1 MLKQGRPPQFKARV
15 TVLPAGIGDVEKN
28 EMERGICS
36 CCAGICGEMIAGE
49 RADAGIGSELVKTL
63 NPFEAAAVK
72 FAPTVRL
79 LTTIDILDAAA
90 MPPDTICR
98 KKFAPGNAAGK
109 LMLTA
114 GSAATIAF
122 A

>member
-1 MLKQGRPPQFKARV
+1 MLKQGRPPQFKERV
-15 TVLPAGIGDVEKN
+15 RVLPAGIGDVAKN
-28 EMERGICS
+28 ETERFCI

-49 RADAGIGSELVKTL
+49 RADACIGSELVETL
-63 NPFEAAAVK
+63 NPFEAAAIK

-79 LTTIDILDAAA
+79 LMTIDTLDAAA
-90 MPPDTICR
+90 MLPDICNTSVE
-98 KKFAPGNAAGK
+98 FVPDK

-114 GSAATIAF
+114 GFAVTIVF

>member
-1 MLKQGRPPQFKARV
+1 MLKQGRPPQFKERV
-15 TVLPAGIGDVEKN
+15 RVLPAGIGDVEKN

-49 RADAGIGSELVKTL
+49 RADACIGSELVETL
-63 NPFEAAAVK
+63 NPFEAAAIK

-79 LTTIDILDAAA
+79 LMTIDTLDAAA
-90 MPPDTICR
+90 MLPDICNTSVE
-98 KKFAPGNAAGK
+98 FVPGK

-114 GSAATIAF
+114 GFAVTIAF